1 MTADFWQDPGNHL
14 AAPPSA
20 PRTEMA
26 SLADFVR
33 RQGWRGRCLFQTSG
47 SEGRPKW
54 VVLSKQALLISA
66 EAVNAHFAITAQD
79 RWRLVLP
86 LHHVGGFA
94 ILARA
99 HMAGCRVTHLEGK
112 WDPPR
117 FAEAGD
123 SLSSLVPTQVH
134 DLVRAGL
141 RAPDGLRAVIV
152 GGGAITPELV
162 AAARELGWPLF
173 LSYGLTEASSQVAT
187 QAWPAGTSEALQVLP
202 HWQASTDAE
211 GRLRL
216 RGPSLAAGH
225 VLATDDHGWQWQPI
239 DPQAGLLT
247 RDRVRLENRAGHTW
261 LHFEGRESGW
271 VKILGELI
279 HLAPLQARLEALAL
293 EAHWPSAPVLLARP
307 DPRAET
313 ALVLVVEGEPPEA
326 QALLDR
332 FHAGQP
338 PWLRIQRVVSLPQ
351 LPRSDLGK
359 IRLAELEQLLGR

>member
-20 PRTEMA
+20 PRAEMA

-33 RQGWRGRCLFQTSG
+33 HQGWRGRCLFQTSG

-99 HMAGCRVTHLEGK
+99 HVAGCQVTHLEGK
-112 WDPPR
+112 WDPKR

-123 SLSSLVPTQVH
+123 TLSSLVPTQVH
-134 DLVRAGL
+134 DLVRAGIP
-141 RAPDGLRAVIV
+141 APAGLRAVIV
-152 GGGAITPELV
+152 GGGAAAPELV
-162 AAARELGWPLF
+162 AAARALGWPLF
-173 LSYGLTEASSQVAT
+173 LSYGLTEAASQVAT
-187 QAWPAGTSEALQVLP
+187 QPWSGPTEAGLQVLP
-202 HWQASTDAE
+202 HWQASTEAE

-216 RGPSLAAGH
+216 RGPALAEGYVIASDEGR
-225 VLATDDHGWQWQPI
+225 WQWQPI

-247 RDRVRLENRAGHTW
+247 RDRVRLETRAGHTW
-261 LHFEGRESGW
+261 LHVEGRASGW
-271 VKILGELI
+271 VKILGELV
-279 HLAPLQARLEALAL
+279 HLAPLQARLDALAL
-293 EAHWPSAPVLLARP
+293 EAGWPSPPVLIAQP

-313 ALVLVVEGEPPEA
+313 ALVLVLEGEPPGIES
-326 QALLDR
+326 LLER
-332 FHAGQP
+332 FHADQP
-338 PWLRIQRVVSLPQ
+338 PWLRVQRVVSLPQ

-359 IRLAELEQLLGR
+359 IRLAELERMAGG